1 MALSFINLKELPQIK
16 HRITKITQLINLLL
30 INVGKGH
37 KTEPDRGNFFILQ
50 TYIGKLHTMN
60 KVELKKIDTRA
71 PKDLDKKELK
81 EKTEKILVELDELQ
95 NLLFAEGKHSILIV
109 IQGMDGSGKDGVI
122 RNVLGNMNPQGVTVK
137 SYKAP
142 TPEELSHDF
151 LWRIHQH
158 APGKGMIQVFNRS
171 HYEDI
176 LVTRVH
182 KWCDDETAR
191 KRMEA
196 INDFEGLLQ
205 KHNSTHILKFYLHV
219 SPEEQHERLSER
231 MKDPAKMWKYNDKD
245 FEEAKLWD
253 EYMKM
258 YEDCFNNCNTPPW
271 TVVPSDQNWYKEYI
285 IASQLY
291 ELLKNLDMQ
300 FPGLKK

>member
-1 MALSFINLKELPQIK
+1 MSK
-16 HRITKITQLINLLL
+16 NLLSS
-30 INVGKGH
+30 
-37 KTEPDRGNFFILQ
+37 TS
-50 TYIGKLHTMN
+50 
-60 KVELKKIDTRA
+60 TRA
-71 PKDLDKKELK
+71 PKDLDKSEIK
-81 EKTEKILVELDELQ
+81 EKTEKLLAELDELQ
-95 NLLFAEGKHSILIV
+95 NLLYAEGKHSILVV

-142 TPEELSHDF
+142 TADELSHDF

-158 APGKGMIQVFNRS
+158 APARGMIQVFNRS

-191 KRMEA
+191 KRMAA
-196 INDFEGLLQ
+196 INDFEKLI
-205 KHNSTHILKFYLHV
+205 KEHNNTHILKFYLHV

-231 MKDPAKMWKYNDKD
+231 MKDPAKMWKYNEKD

-253 EYMKM
+253 VYMEM
-258 YEDCFNNCNTPPW
+258 YEDCFANCNNPEW
-271 TVVPSDQNWYKEYI
+271 TIVPADQNWYKEYV
-285 IASQLY
+285 IATALRD
-291 ELLKNLDMQ
+291 LLKALDMQ
-300 FPGLKK
+300 FPGMKK

>member
-1 MALSFINLKELPQIK
+1 MAVRLNEIS
-16 HRITKITQLINLLL
+16 
-30 INVGKGH
+30 
-37 KTEPDRGNFFILQ
+37 
-50 TYIGKLHTMN
+50 
-60 KVELKKIDTRA
+60 TRA
-71 PKDLDKKELK
+71 PEDFDKKQAK
-81 EKTEKILVELDELQ
+81 EKTARMVEELDDLQ
-95 NLLFAEGKHSILIV
+95 NLLFAEGKHSVLII

-142 TPEELSHDF
+142 TQEELSHDF
-151 LWRIHQH
+151 LWRIHAT

-182 KWCDDETAR
+182 KWCDDETAV
-191 KRMEA
+191 KRMRA
-196 INDFEGLLQ
+196 INEFEKLLQ
-205 KHNSTHILKFYLHV
+205 EHNNTHILKFYLHV

-231 MKDPAKMWKYNDKD
+231 MKDPAKMWKYNEKD

-253 EYMKM
+253 IYMKM
-258 YEDCFNNCNTPPW
+258 YEDCFNNCNNPEW
-271 TVVPSDQNWYKEYI
+271 TIVPSDQNWYKEYI
-285 IASQLY
+285 IASKLHT
-291 ELLKNLDMQ
+291 LLKGLNMQ